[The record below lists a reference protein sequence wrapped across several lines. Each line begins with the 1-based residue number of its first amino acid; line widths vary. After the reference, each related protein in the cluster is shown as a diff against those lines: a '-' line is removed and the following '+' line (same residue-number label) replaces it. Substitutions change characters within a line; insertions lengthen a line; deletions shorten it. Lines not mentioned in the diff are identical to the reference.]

1 MIGLITKHAD
11 CRITFRSFFMVDFKK
26 NKNLSSLLADD
37 VFHKRMSIGMT
48 PSAVHINGIETLDKL
63 VLDRM
68 YIKPA

>member
-1 MIGLITKHAD
+1 MQTVALHLDSVLWWIL
-11 CRITFRSFFMVDFKK
+11 K

-37 VFHKRMSIGMT
+37 VFHKRVSIGMT

-68 YIKPA
+68 YIKPE

>member
-1 MIGLITKHAD
+1 MQTVALHLDSVLWWI
-11 CRITFRSFFMVDFKK
+11 VK
-26 NKNLSSLLADD
+26 NNNLSSLLADD
-37 VFHKRMSIGMT
+37 VFHKRVSIEMT

>member
-1 MIGLITKHAD
+1 MQTVALHLDSVLWWIL
-11 CRITFRSFFMVDFKK
+11 K

-37 VFHKRMSIGMT
+37 VFHKRVSIGMT

-68 YIKPA
+68 NIEPA

>member
-1 MIGLITKHAD
+1 MQTVALHLDSVLWWIL
-11 CRITFRSFFMVDFKK
+11 K

-37 VFHKRMSIGMT
+37 VFHKRVSIGMT

>member
-1 MIGLITKHAD
+1 MGPHYLHT
-11 CRITFRSFFMVDFKK
+11 
-26 NKNLSSLLADD
+26 
-37 VFHKRMSIGMT
+37 IGMT

>member
-1 MIGLITKHAD
+1 MQTVALHLDYVLWWIL
-11 CRITFRSFFMVDFKK
+11 K

-37 VFHKRMSIGMT
+37 VFHKRVSIGMT

>member
-1 MIGLITKHAD
+1 MQTVALHLDSVLWWIL
-11 CRITFRSFFMVDFKK
+11 K

-37 VFHKRMSIGMT
+37 VFHKRVSIGMT

-63 VLDRM
+63 VLDTM

>member
-1 MIGLITKHAD
+1 MQTIALHLDSVLWWIL
-11 CRITFRSFFMVDFKK
+11 K

-37 VFHKRMSIGMT
+37 VFHKRVSIGMT

-63 VLDRM
+63 VLDRK

>member
-1 MIGLITKHAD
+1 MGAHY
-11 CRITFRSFFMVDFKK
+11 
-26 NKNLSSLLADD
+26 
-37 VFHKRMSIGMT
+37 FHTIGMT